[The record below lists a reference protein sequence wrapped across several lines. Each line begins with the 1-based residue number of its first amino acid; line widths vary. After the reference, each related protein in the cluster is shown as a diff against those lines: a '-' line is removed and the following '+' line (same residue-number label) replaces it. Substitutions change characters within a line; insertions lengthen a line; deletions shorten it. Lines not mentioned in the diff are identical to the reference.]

1 MTDSGGWSRPDPDKD
16 PNQDMPSEQ
25 GLPHAPPPSQGGW
38 GQGPGHGKPGVI
50 PLRPLGLGEILDG
63 SISTMRRHPALML
76 GAAAAVGAVVQLI
89 SVLISWSLLRD
100 VLQSD
105 MLLDPNNLT
114 EEQALD
120 LLGRSA
126 ASAGLAIAVALIAQ
140 TFLTGFLT
148 VVVGRAV
155 LGRAAGFRDTLT
167 EVGPRLLPLLGL
179 TILFGLISFSGVLVG
194 AVLFALA
201 GGPGV
206 LFLLAGILASVW
218 LYVRFSLA
226 TPALVLERGRV
237 IQSLGRS
244 ALLVRGSW
252 WRVFGILLLA
262 YLIGM
267 LISLVVGIPFGVAS
281 GTSLGFG
288 DLLLSALGSTI
299 AGAITYPFTAGVNAL
314 LYIDRR
320 MRIEGMDIELARA
333 ASEPPPEGPAPQS

>member
-16 PNQDMPSEQ
+16 PNDVPPEQ
-25 GLPHAPPPSQGGW
+25 GLPHAPPPRGGW
-38 GQGPGHGKPGVI
+38 GQGQGHGKPGVI

-63 SISTMRRHPALML
+63 SITTMRRHPALML
-76 GAAAAVGAVVQLI
+76 GAAAAVGAVVQFI

-100 VLQSD
+100 ALQSD
-105 MLLDPNNLT
+105 ILFNPNALT
-114 EEQALD
+114 EDEVMS

-126 ASAGLAIAVALIAQ
+126 ASAGLSIAVALVAQ

-155 LGRAAGFRDTLT
+155 LGRQAGLRDTVA
-167 EVGPRLLPLLGL
+167 EVVPRLLPLLGL

-194 AVLFALA
+194 GVLFALTGA
-201 GGPGV
+201 SGL

-237 IQSLGRS
+237 IPSLGRS

-252 WRVFGILLLA
+252 WRIFGILLVA

-267 LISLVVGIPFGVAS
+267 LISLVVGVPFGAVSGAS
-281 GTSLGFG
+281 IGFG
-288 DLLLSALGSTI
+288 DLLLTALGSTI
-299 AGAITYPFTAGVNAL
+299 AGAVTYPFTAGVNAL
-314 LYIDRR
+314 VYIDRR
-320 MRIEGMDIELARA
+320 MRVEGMDIELARA